1 MKPEDLNPSQMMSLF
16 ALGMIMFGLIIG
28 SLVCWS
34 FAVAFFR
41 ARKKFSI
48 ARGPLAMFGLID
60 IAIGI
65 IFIFSMLIFVQFGAS
80 FTSPRVANEVAT
92 SQTDDSPEAEST
104 EVASPSEGKPAEKL
118 TSRQVVLS
126 GVFALG
132 ELVAVF
138 VVALFMKSRTES
150 GFAAMGWHPRFAG
163 RDIGI
168 GVVILLM
175 TLPLLL
181 MLSAT
186 VNALTGVTYN
196 HPVIEMMKQFPWLFG
211 VVAWQAVIVAPIA
224 EEFFFRSVLIGWF
237 ESIHFGRT
245 KNAVIFGWNPIRR
258 HDNSIAMSQD
268 SNSISTV
275 NVTIQRPF
283 PESNGSDFLQPPS
296 FSKSDA
302 LIQNPYFAS
311 PRIDTD
317 LKHTHENPGETVGDH
332 DGTISEF
339 RPPWWPAIVSGI
351 LFGIAHISYGLS
363 WIPLA
368 VFGIVL
374 GRVYQYRQSLIMC
387 ITIHMVFNAINLLN
401 LWLSL
406 GLPQPK

>member
-1 MKPEDLNPSQMMSLF
+1 MKPEDLNPSQMLSLF

-41 ARKKFSI
+41 ARKKFST

-65 IFIFSMLIFVQFGAS
+65 IFIFSMLIFVQFAAS
-80 FTSPRVANEVAT
+80 FTSPRAANEVAT
-92 SQTDDSPEAEST
+92 SQTDDSPETEST
-104 EVASPSEGKPAEKL
+104 DVASPSEGKPAEKL

-132 ELVAVF
+132 ELITVF
-138 VVALFMKSRTES
+138 VVALFMKARTES
-150 GFAAMGWHPRFAG
+150 GFAAMGWHPRSAG

-168 GVVILLM
+168 GIVILLM

-186 VNALTGVTYN
+186 VNALTGVSYN

-245 KNAVIFGWNPIRR
+245 KNAAIFGWNPIRR
-258 HDNSIAMSQD
+258 HDNSVAISQE
-268 SNSISTV
+268 SNAIPTGKVMVQSL
-275 NVTIQRPF
+275 F
-283 PESNGSDFLQPPS
+283 PESKVNDSLQPPS
-296 FSKSDA
+296 IPKSDT
-302 LIQNPYFAS
+302 LFQNPYFAS
-311 PRIDTD
+311 PRIDTE
-317 LKHTHENPGETVGDH
+317 LKPTPENPCETVGGK

>member
-1 MKPEDLNPSQMMSLF
+1 MKPEDLNPSQVLSLF

-65 IFIFSMLIFVQFGAS
+65 IFIFSMLIFVQFAAS
-80 FTSPRVANEVAT
+80 FTSPRAANEVAT
-92 SQTDDSPEAEST
+92 SQTDDSPETEST
-104 EVASPSEGKPAEKL
+104 EVASPTEGKPAEKL

-132 ELVAVF
+132 ELITVF
-138 VVALFMKSRTES
+138 VVALFMKARTES
-150 GFAAMGWHPRFAG
+150 GFAAMGWHPRSAG

-168 GVVILLM
+168 GIVILLM

-181 MLSAT
+181 ILSAT
-186 VNALTGVTYN
+186 VNALTGVSYN

-245 KNAVIFGWNPIRR
+245 KNAAIFGWNPIRR
-258 HDNSIAMSQD
+258 HDNSIAMSQESNAIPTGKVTVQSPLPESKGND
-268 SNSISTV
+268 SL
-275 NVTIQRPF
+275 QRPSI
-283 PESNGSDFLQPPS
+283 P
-296 FSKSDA
+296 KSDA
-302 LIQNPYFAS
+302 LFQNPYFAS
-311 PRIDTD
+311 PRIDTE
-317 LKHTHENPGETVGDH
+317 LKPTPENPRETVADN

>member
-1 MKPEDLNPSQMMSLF
+1 LT
-16 ALGMIMFGLIIG
+16 
-28 SLVCWS
+28 
-34 FAVAFFR
+34 VAFFR
-41 ARKKFSI
+41 ARKKFSTT
-48 ARGPLAMFGLID
+48 RGPLAMFGLID

-65 IFIFSMLIFVQFGAS
+65 IFIFSMLIFVQFAAS
-80 FTSPRVANEVAT
+80 FTSPRASNEVAT
-92 SQTDDSPEAEST
+92 SQTDDSPEIEST
-104 EVASPSEGKPAEKL
+104 EVGSQSQGKPAEKL

-126 GVFALG
+126 GIFALG
-132 ELVAVF
+132 ELLAVF
-138 VVALFMKSRTES
+138 VVALFMRGRTES
-150 GFAAMGWHPRFAG
+150 GFAAMGWHPRSAG

-168 GVVILLM
+168 GIVILLM

-181 MLSAT
+181 ILSAT
-186 VNALTGVTYN
+186 VNALTGVSYN

-245 KNAVIFGWNPIRR
+245 KNAAIFGWNPIRR
-258 HDNSIAMSQD
+258 PDSSVAMYQE
-268 SNSISTV
+268 SNAIPTGKVTV
-275 NVTIQRPF
+275 PSPF
-283 PESNGSDFLQPPS
+283 PESKGNDSLQPPS
-296 FSKSDA
+296 IPKSDT
-302 LIQNPYFAS
+302 LFQNPYFAS
-311 PRIDTD
+311 TRIDTD
-317 LKHTHENPGETVGDH
+317 LKPTPENPRETVGDNH
-332 DGTISEF
+332 GTISEF
-339 RPPWWPAIVSGI
+339 RPPWWPSIVSGI

-374 GRVYQYRQSLIMC
+374 GRVYQYRQSLIVC

-406 GLPQPK
+406 GLPQSK